1 MSLKLWNITSRLC
14 ITSKVF
20 FNKDAVVN
28 VDCKGNI
35 SGCDTLVMGCGENKI
50 TLWNLDRG
58 YVLATIEML
67 DIKSPLS
74 TLWVKCDRVSLRQSV
89 SNFSFF
95 F

>member
-1 MSLKLWNITSRLC
+1 MSHLC

-20 FNKDAVVN
+20 LNKHAVFKV
-28 VDCKGNI
+28 VFKGEI
-35 SGCDTLVMGCGENKI
+35 LGCDTLVMGCGENKI

-74 TLWVKCDRVSLRQSV
+74 TLWVKCDRVSFHVACQTLV
-89 SNFSFF
+89 FF
-95 F
+95 NDL